1 MNSQKGLTL
10 LEILVGVTIFA
21 ISLSI
26 AAGVFSGTMKYQK
39 KSQVSRSID
48 QDARTIIDQISSD
61 VRNSSG
67 IVAVDANRI
76 YYNFAGYSS
85 RLYGVGSSPNDYSN
99 QSKVLLVSISDEHR
113 RQYYVDGNDRL
124 VAQDIYYNR
133 QNSSWQFDSNPQP
146 ISGEDIIVSNLK
158 FNVFS
163 ASNARNIA
171 NNSLD
176 DNRIHPYVKIFFN
189 ISYDN
194 RLDKAELRNEN
205 LSIETVITSRN
216 FSYLN

>member
-26 AAGVFSGTMKYQK
+26 AAGVFSGTLKYQK

-124 VAQDIYYNR
+124 VAQDIYYDKSS
-133 QNSSWQFDSNPQP
+133 SSWQPDINSQP
-146 ISGEDIIVSNLK
+146 ISGKDVTINNLE
-158 FNVFS
+158 FNVLS
-163 ASNARNIA
+163 ASNAQDIDDS
-171 NNSLD
+171 SLD
-176 DNRIHPYVKIFFN
+176 TRIHPYVNLSFD
-189 ISYDN
+189 ISYDDH
-194 RLDKAELRNEN
+194 LDRAELRDEK
-205 LSIETVITSRN
+205 LSIQTLITSRN